1 MRPSGRAADQLREI
15 TLEPHFSKYAEGS
28 CLVRFGDTHVLCNAT
43 LEDRVP
49 PFMRNSVEVAADVTA
64 DDQLATDLIAHA
76 RKHLAHYKCPR
87 QIDIVEVLPRHD
99 TGKIYRR
106 LVREPYWAGRD
117 RRI

>member
-49 PFMRNSVEVAADVTA
+49 PFMRNSGRGWVTA
-64 DDQLATDLIAHA
+64 E
-76 RKHLAHYKCPR
+76 YGM
-87 QIDIVEVLPRHD
+87 LPRS
-99 TGKIYRR
+99 TGTSSTIRSENSR
-106 LVREPYWAGRD
+106 SRA
-117 RRI
+117 ITT